1 MPDAGHPDASGQA
14 AKDGLMIENLVVAR
28 SNNYGLE
35 RDAALLSEAIRQ
47 AGGGVELSPINGRR
61 LWDRIVKRQVAERII
76 HLERAFPNWFSAA
89 RENVLIPNQERFPR
103 RHIGRLKGIDRV
115 LAKTRHAAG
124 IFSDLGVATEYLG
137 FTSPDRRD
145 SGIVKDW
152 RRFFH
157 LAGGSTLKG
166 TEDVL
171 ALWARHPQWPELVVV
186 QKASNAPAHVPDNVT
201 LIPGYVDEGELRRL
215 QNACG
220 IHICP
225 SRSEGW
231 GHNIVE
237 GMSCGALV
245 LTTDA
250 PPMNEHITEE
260 CGLLIAYARSE
271 PRHLGIN
278 YYVDPQA
285 LEAAIERTLSMTE
298 VEKAELGEKARSR
311 YLQIDTDFR
320 ARVVEKLVGT
330 N

>member
-1 MPDAGHPDASGQA
+1 M
-14 AKDGLMIENLVVAR
+14 MIENLVVAR
-28 SNNYGLE
+28 SNNYGLD

-47 AGGGVELSPINGRR
+47 AGGGVESSPINGRR

-76 HLERAFPNWFSAA
+76 HIERAFPNWFSAA
-89 RENVLIPNQERFPR
+89 SENVLIPNQERFPR

-145 SGIVKDW
+145 SGIEKDW

-171 ALWARHPQWPELVVV
+171 ALWARHPEWPELVVV
-186 QKASNAPAHVPDNVT
+186 QKARNAPAQVPDNVT
-201 LIPGYVDEGELRRL
+201 LISGYLEEGELSRL

-231 GHNIVE
+231 GHHIVE
-237 GMSCGALV
+237 AMSCAALV

-250 PPMNEHITEE
+250 PPMNEHVSEE
-260 CGLLIAYARSE
+260 CGLLIAYARTE
-271 PRHLGIN
+271 PRHLGCN

-285 LEAAIERTLSMTE
+285 LEAAIETALAMTA
-298 VEKAELGEKARSR
+298 KQMNELGRKARQL
-311 YLQIDTDFR
+311 YLKIDADFR
-320 ARVVEKLVGT
+320 ARVAEKLAFDA
-330 N
+330 